1 MKTVTLS
8 KSDVTTSNI
17 DILMNTVITMKT
29 AMLNHSFMSS
39 NLNGAYPMKFSSLGQ
54 TFGNLVQKFVSSV
67 FERLV
72 PSHQP
77 SSCILRS
84 PSSSG

>member
-39 NLNGAYPMKFSSLGQ
+39 NLNGAYPMKFGSLGQ
-54 TFGNLVQKFVSSV
+54 TFGELVQKFVSSV
-67 FERLV
+67 FERHV

-77 SSCILRS
+77 NSGVLRS